1 MRIDVAFTCPP
12 PPGARPLRVLQV
24 VDSLDPGGA
33 ERHVVDLAAELV
45 RRGHHVEVAASVGG
59 DLAGELERQAV
70 PWTPLMETLVKR
82 RVSLEFAA
90 RLRRLVRGSKA
101 GGPKD
106 GGPQHGG
113 YDVVHAH
120 LYASAVAAAH
130 ATAGSG
136 PPLVVTEHTEA
147 PWRSPE
153 ARRTSR
159 WVYRRAARLLAVSSV
174 IAEQLCQQD
183 RVPRSRV
190 QVVPPA
196 ITPASVPPASRPPRW
211 QGRPLIGRVCRLQP
225 EKGVDV
231 FLTAA
236 ALAREQLPDA
246 RFVVVGDGPLRG
258 ELEHLA
264 RMLLGEHVE
273 LLGFRPDARALIGAL
288 DLLAVSSR
296 SEGTPLVVF
305 EALSAGVPVVASAV
319 GGILDQVRDGCE
331 GLLVPPDD
339 PEALAGALVRA
350 VREPGLA
357 ARLRRGARLR
367 AERFPSSDMV
377 DAIEAAYRNT
387 LPAHGLPSVSAA
399 EPA

>member
-1 MRIDVAFTCPP
+1 M
-12 PPGARPLRVLQV
+12 LQV

-45 RRGHHVEVAASVGG
+45 RRGHHVELATSVGG
-59 DLAGELERQAV
+59 ALAGELEQQAV

-90 RLRRLVRGSKA
+90 RLRRLVRGGGFKA
-101 GGPKD
+101 GGS
-106 GGPQHGG
+106 QAGG

-174 IAEQLCQQD
+174 IAEQLRQQD
-183 RVPRSRV
+183 RVPRSRIRV
-190 QVVPPA
+190 IPPA
-196 ITPASVPPASRPPRW
+196 ITPASVPAAPRPPRW
-211 QGRPLIGRVCRLQP
+211 QDRPLIGRVCRLQP

-231 FLTAA
+231 FLVAA

-258 ELEHLA
+258 ELAQLA
-264 RMLLGEHVE
+264 ATLRLGESVE

-319 GGILDQVRDGCE
+319 GGIPDQVRDGRE

-367 AERFPSSDMV
+367 AERFPSSGMV
-377 DAIEAAYRNT
+377 DDIEAAYRNC
-387 LPAHGLPSVSAA
+387 PVAHRLPSVSAA